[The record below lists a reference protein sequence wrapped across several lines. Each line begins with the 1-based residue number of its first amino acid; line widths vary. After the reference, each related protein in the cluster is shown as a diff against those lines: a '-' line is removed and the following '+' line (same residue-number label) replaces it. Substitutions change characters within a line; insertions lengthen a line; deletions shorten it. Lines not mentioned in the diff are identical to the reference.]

1 MFLFL
6 RKNSSTIIKDLRLK
20 SILLF
25 FIGAILL
32 QSCGTGTPL
41 ITKRE
46 NVEYFND
53 VKIGSQDKIVYY
65 QNKIQINDI
74 LSIKVGELILEAVE
88 PYNGSLLGSGLES
101 AQLNGYLVSYEGNIV
116 FPRLG
121 TIAVAGKTTTEVEQ
135 IVNKLLIE
143 KSLVKDPT
151 CSVRIINARVTVI
164 GPVGSG
170 GSVGGTI
177 PFGGNNTLTILQ
189 AVGNIAP
196 AGIKNDIVL
205 IREEDGVRRYVKLDI
220 TKIDLI
226 NGPYYYLKQNDVIY
240 VKPNGPAVLQS
251 GWLPSIGAIIGSL
264 SLIVSL
270 YLLATR

>member
-1 MFLFL
+1 MFLFIRRISL
-6 RKNSSTIIKDLRLK
+6 DVINSLCFKPIFLFL
-20 SILLF
+20 ILTT
-25 FIGAILL
+25 LL

-41 ITKRE
+41 ITKRQ

-53 VKIGSQDKIVYY
+53 IKIGSQDKIIYY
-65 QNKIQINDI
+65 PNKIQINDI
-74 LSIKVGELILEAVE
+74 LRIKVGELIQEAVE
-88 PYNGSLLGSGLES
+88 PYNGSIGAGLES

-121 TIAVAGKTTTEVEQ
+121 TIAVAGKTTSEVEQ
-135 IVNKLLIE
+135 IIDKLLVD
-143 KSLVKDPT
+143 KSLVNEPI

-189 AVGNIAP
+189 ALGNIAP

-205 IREEDGVRRYVKLDI
+205 IREEDGVRRYIKLDI
-220 TKIDLI
+220 TKIDLV
-226 NGPYYYLKQNDVIY
+226 NSPYYYLKQNDVIY

-264 SLIVSL
+264 SLIMSL
-270 YLLATR
+270 YLLATK

>member
-6 RKNSSTIIKDLRLK
+6 RKNSSIIIKDLKLK
-20 SILLF
+20 SIFLF
-25 FIGAILL
+25 FIGVMLL

-88 PYNGSLLGSGLES
+88 PYNSSLGSGLES

-135 IVNKLLIE
+135 IINKLLIE

-151 CSVRIINARVTVI
+151 CNVRIINARVTVI

-170 GSVGGTI
+170 GSVGGSVA
-177 PFGGNNTLTILQ
+177 FGGNNTLTILQ

-205 IREEDGVRRYVKLDI
+205 IREEDGFRRYVKLDI

-226 NGPYYYLKQNDVIY
+226 NSPYYYLKQNDVIY

-270 YLLATR
+270 YLLVTR

>member
-6 RKNSSTIIKDLRLK
+6 RKNSSTIIKDLKLK
-20 SILLF
+20 SIFLF
-25 FIGAILL
+25 FIGVMLL

-88 PYNGSLLGSGLES
+88 PYNISAGSGLES

-189 AVGNIAP
+189 AVGNISP

-205 IREEDGVRRYVKLDI
+205 IREEDGMRRYIKLDI

-240 VKPNGPAVLQS
+240 VKPNGPAVLRS

-264 SLIVSL
+264 SLMVSL